1 MAGGKAMAKDLVKTD
16 TVLKAGLRMEFS
28 ILSESNTVVDKFYAS
43 RLQDFNSKEIIVDMP
58 FNEQRVP
65 IIPSKGDRIYG
76 KIISRSCAYRFV
88 ALFLKAEAGSI
99 PVWVLQKP
107 PVVERFQN
115 REYVRVKVTRPIIV
129 HPIDDDGSMQSM
141 VTTNTVDISGGG
153 ICFVLFSPLKV
164 GNRVA
169 LDIDNLPDM
178 ELIQILG
185 EVVRCHPVDVAGV
198 ELYHIGVKF
207 IDLSSNER
215 NKLVK
220 FIFELQ
226 RRQLRMGVL
235 NTED

>member
-16 TVLKAGLRMEFS
+16 NVLKAGLRMEFS
-28 ILSESNTVVDKFYAS
+28 ILSDDNTVSDKFYAS
-43 RLQDFNSKEIIVDMP
+43 KLQDFNSKELMVDMP

-65 IIPSKGDRIYG
+65 IIPNKGDRVYG
-76 KIISRSCAYRFV
+76 KIIGRSCAYRFV
-88 ALFLKAEAGSI
+88 AIFLRSDVDGMPLWI
-99 PVWVLQKP
+99 LQKP

-115 REYVRVKVTRPIIV
+115 REFVRVKVTRPIIV
-129 HPIDDDGSMQSM
+129 HPLDDDGSMQSM

-153 ICFVLFSPLKV
+153 ICFVLFSPLKL
-164 GNRVA
+164 GNKVA

-185 EVVRCHPVDVAGV
+185 EVVRCQPVDVAGV

-235 NTED
+235 NTDG